1 MMKDDAHDGGSR
13 RLVLVCIRKFEVAVP
28 ASRFS
33 ERELMTS
40 IPISGEQRRLQILD
54 YLCERESSSVDELAN
69 QFAVSRMTIHR
80 DLDQLVAMQCV
91 RKTHGGVTILP
102 SVVFD
107 SNFNYRGRRHQA
119 EKRALARH
127 VSELIEPGMTL
138 IIDDSSTTGA
148 LIEFLPLRKP
158 LTVITNAA
166 GVMTSMIRREEITV
180 ICLGGQYDVVMD
192 AFLGIDCELA
202 LARLRA
208 DLGIFSAAGVRN
220 GSAYL
225 HQSDLTRTKIAMKAA
240 VERSFLLFDHSKFG
254 KSALHLFG
262 QLKEFDRV
270 FTTEG
275 AEANEINRLRNDGVP
290 IEVVPMQADTP
301 PKREEIR
308 DE

>member
-1 MMKDDAHDGGSR
+1 
-13 RLVLVCIRKFEVAVP
+13 
-28 ASRFS
+28 
-33 ERELMTS
+33 MTS
-40 IPISGEQRRLQILD
+40 TPISGEQRRFQILD
-54 YLCERESSSVDELAN
+54 YLCGRESSSVDELAS
-69 QFAVSRMTIHR
+69 QVAVSRMTIHR
-80 DLDQLVAMQCV
+80 DLEQLAAMRCV
-91 RKTHGGVTILP
+91 RKTHRSVTVLP

-107 SNFNYRGRRHQA
+107 SNYNCRGRRHQE
-119 EKRALARH
+119 EKRALARY

-158 LTVITNAA
+158 LTIITNAA
-166 GVMTSMIRREEITV
+166 RAITSMIRREEITV

-208 DLGIFSAAGVRN
+208 DLGIFSTAGVRN

-225 HQSDLTRTKIAMKAA
+225 HQSDLTRTKITMKAA
-240 VERSFLLFDHSKFG
+240 AEQSFLLFDHSKFG

-270 FTTEG
+270 LTTEG
-275 AEANEINRLRNDGVP
+275 ADTNEINCLRNDGVL
-290 IEVVPMQADTP
+290 IEVVPTRADVP
-301 PKREEIR
+301 PKGEDIR

>member
-1 MMKDDAHDGGSR
+1 
-13 RLVLVCIRKFEVAVP
+13 
-28 ASRFS
+28 
-33 ERELMTS
+33 MTYTTVN
-40 IPISGEQRRLQILD
+40 GEQRRVQILD
-54 YLCERESSSVDELAN
+54 YLCDRESATVDELAN

-80 DLDQLVAMQCV
+80 DLDQLVATQCV
-91 RKTHGGVTILP
+91 RKAHGGVTLLP

-107 SNFNYRGRRHQA
+107 SNFNYRGRRNLA
-119 EKRALARH
+119 EKRVLARY

-138 IIDDSSTTGA
+138 IIDDSSTAGA
-148 LIEFLPLRKP
+148 LVEFLPSRKP

-166 GVMTSMIRREEITV
+166 RVITSLIRREELTV

-202 LARLRA
+202 LGRLRA
-208 DLGIFSAAGVRN
+208 DLGIFSMAGVRN

-240 VERSFLLFDHSKFG
+240 AERSFLLFDHTKIG

-262 QLKEFDRV
+262 HLKEFDRV

-275 AEANEINRLRNDGVP
+275 ADPNEINRLRNDGVP
-290 IEVVPMQADTP
+290 IEVVPMQADIP